1 MAGTAQTPPDPNLA
15 VRRMFDGISGRYDLL
30 NRLLSASLD
39 RGWRRRAVELL
50 PPSDLVL
57 DLCAGTADLSLA
69 LHRTAGAEVGIVSA
83 DFSAP
88 MLDIACRKLRA
99 AGVRPMTARA
109 DARALPWRTAT
120 FDAVTI
126 AFGIRN
132 VHPPESG
139 LREIARV
146 LRPGGH
152 LLVLEFFGP
161 RSGPLTALFRFYFTR
176 ILPRLGGVVSGDRGA
191 YAYLPDSVSR
201 FVTRA
206 RFTELLAS
214 CGLEERERIDLT
226 GGIATAFLAQR
237 REARPGRRSS
247 VA

>member
-1 MAGTAQTPPDPNLA
+1 MTGTPQTPADPNLA
-15 VRRMFDGISGRYDLL
+15 VRRMFDGISSRYDLL

-39 RGWRRRAVELL
+39 RSWRRRAVELL
-50 PPSDLVL
+50 PRSGLVL
-57 DLCAGTADLSLA
+57 DLCAGTADLSIA
-69 LHRTAGAEVGIVSA
+69 LHRAAGAELGIVSA
-83 DFSAP
+83 DFSKP
-88 MLDIACRKLRA
+88 MLDIARRKLRA
-99 AGVRPMTARA
+99 AGIRPMTARA
-109 DARALPWRTAT
+109 DARALPWRAGT

-146 LRPGGH
+146 LRPGGR

-161 RSGPLTALFRFYFTR
+161 RSGPLTAMFRFYFRR
-176 ILPRLGGVVSGDRGA
+176 ILPRLGGAISGDRGA

-206 RFTELLAS
+206 HFVELLAS
-214 CGLEERERIDLT
+214 CGLQEEERIDLT
-226 GGIATAFLAQR
+226 GGIATAILARR
-237 REARPGRRSS
+237 REARPARRTP
-247 VA
+247 AA